1 MMPLVYAIAI
11 AVAAQV
17 FIYTG
22 LTFMAGKLLP
32 SFLTPLYQL
41 IPGENYRFVVSSLTV
56 ILAGNYLFQRLYSLQ
71 PVLNATIISV
81 TVGICIASVGGLLI
95 EQKSPSI
102 LMMLGLSLVI
112 LGAVVSVYARS
123 QL

>member
-1 MMPLVYAIAI
+1 MMALVYAIAI
-11 AVAAQV
+11 AVVAQV
-17 FIYTG
+17 FIYAG
-22 LTFMAGKLLP
+22 LTFMAGKLFP
-32 SFLTPLYQL
+32 SFLTPLYHL
-41 IPGENYRFVVSSLTV
+41 IPGGNYRFVVSSLTV
-56 ILAGNYLFQRLYSLQ
+56 ILVGNYLFQRLYSLQ